1 MDIATRGEVS
11 LEPVSGNVRPKK
23 LLLRALAG
31 ERTERPPIWLMR
43 QAGRYLPEYHRVRE
57 AAGGMLGLC
66 NSPGHAV
73 EVTLQPIRRFP
84 LDAAI
89 LFADLPQVAAAL
101 GQTLDYRAGDG
112 PVLTPPVRS
121 AADIASFLGVSRL
134 HEELAPVYETVRQL
148 ARALPAEVALIGY
161 AGAPWTIAAYMAEG
175 RGGAASGHSAVKQW
189 ALSDPGAF
197 QPLIDMLTAAVTQ
210 FLDRQ
215 IEAGAE
221 AVQLFDTWAGILPDT
236 FFERWCARPAAA
248 ITAALKAKP
257 PDGPVIAFPRGAG
270 LGYDGFA
277 EATGADCIGLDATVP
292 LEWAAQRLQ
301 RGLRRCV
308 QGNLDPQLL
317 VVGGPALTAETDRIL
332 RALSGGPFVFNL
344 GHGIVKTTPPEHV
357 SALAKQVRAWT
368 TPADTPGPPES
379 GEDTTPETPE

>member
-1 MDIATRGEVS
+1 MDTGTRREVGA
-11 LEPVSGNVRPKK
+11 EPVSGDVRPKK

-57 AAGGMLGLC
+57 AAGGMVGLC
-66 NSPGHAV
+66 DSPEHAV

-89 LFADLPQVAAAL
+89 VFADLPQVAAAL

-121 AADIASFLGVSRL
+121 AADMAGFLSASRL
-134 HEELAPVYETVRQL
+134 HEELAPVYETVRRL
-148 ARALPAEVALIGY
+148 TRALPPEVALIGY
-161 AGAPWTIAAYMAEG
+161 AGAPWTIATYMVEG
-175 RGGAASGHSAVKQW
+175 RGGGTSEHSVVKQW
-189 ALSDPGAF
+189 ALSDPDGF
-197 QPLIDMLTAAVTQ
+197 QPLIDLLTTAVIE

-221 AVQLFDTWAGILPDT
+221 AVQLFDTWAGILPDA
-236 FFERWCARPAAA
+236 FFERWCVKPVAT
-248 ITAALKAKP
+248 IVAALKAKH
-257 PDGPVIAFPRGAG
+257 PDVPIIAFPRGAG
-270 LGYDGFA
+270 LAYDRFA
-277 EATGADCIGLDATVP
+277 GATGADCIGLDTTVP
-292 LEWAAQRLQ
+292 LDWAAKRLQ
-301 RGLRRCV
+301 YGLGRCV

-317 VVGGPALTAETDRIL
+317 VAGGPALYAETDRIL
-332 RALSGGPFVFNL
+332 RALSRGPFVFNL

-357 SALAKQVRAWT
+357 TALVEQVRAWT
-368 TPADTPGPPES
+368 TPVPPGPLA
-379 GEDTTPETPE
+379 

>member
-1 MDIATRGEVS
+1 VDVGTRGEAGLKPAPGS
-11 LEPVSGNVRPKK
+11 AQPKK

-57 AAGGMLGLC
+57 AAGGMVGLC
-66 NSPGHAV
+66 NSPEHAV
-73 EVTLQPIRRFP
+73 EVTLQPVRRFP

-101 GQTLDYRAGDG
+101 GQTLEYRAGDG

-121 AADIASFLGVSRL
+121 AADIAGFLSASRL

-148 ARALPAEVALIGY
+148 TRALPPEVALIGY
-161 AGAPWTIAAYMAEG
+161 AGAPWTIATYMVEG
-175 RGGAASGHSAVKQW
+175 RGGAPEHSVVKQW
-189 ALSDPGAF
+189 ALSDPDGF
-197 QPLIDMLTAAVTQ
+197 QPLIDLLTTAVTQ
-210 FLDRQ
+210 FLERQ

-221 AVQLFDTWAGILPDT
+221 AIQLFDTWAGILPDAL
-236 FFERWCARPAAA
+236 FERWCVRPAAA
-248 ITAALKAKP
+248 IIAALKAAHP
-257 PDGPVIAFPRGAG
+257 GVPVIAFPRGAG

-292 LEWAAQRLQ
+292 LQWAARSVQ
-301 RGLRRCV
+301 RGLGRCV
-308 QGNLDPQLL
+308 QGNLDPQFL
-317 VVGGPALTAETDRIL
+317 VAGGPALRAEAGRIL
-332 RALSGGPFVFNL
+332 RALSSGPFVFNL

-357 SALAKQVRAWT
+357 AALAGQVRSWA
-368 TPADTPGPPES
+368 TPVPPE
-379 GEDTTPETPE
+379 

>member
-1 MDIATRGEVS
+1 VGIGTRGEVS
-11 LEPVSGNVRPKK
+11 LEPVPGTVQPKK

-57 AAGGMLGLC
+57 AAGGMVGLC
-66 NSPGHAV
+66 NSPEHAV

-121 AADIASFLGVSRL
+121 KADIAEFLSVSRL

-148 ARALPAEVALIGY
+148 TRALPPEVALIGY
-161 AGAPWTIAAYMAEG
+161 AGALKDK
-175 RGGAASGHSAVKQW
+175 H
-189 ALSDPGAF
+189 
-197 QPLIDMLTAAVTQ
+197 
-210 FLDRQ
+210 
-215 IEAGAE
+215 
-221 AVQLFDTWAGILPDT
+221 PD
-236 FFERWCARPAAA
+236 
-248 ITAALKAKP
+248 I
-257 PDGPVIAFPRGAG
+257 PVIAFPRGAG
-270 LGYDGFA
+270 LSYDGFA

-301 RGLRRCV
+301 RGWGAVCRGTSILSSSSLAALRWPPRR
-308 QGNLDPQLL
+308 
-317 VVGGPALTAETDRIL
+317 TASC
-332 RALSGGPFVFNL
+332 AP
-344 GHGIVKTTPPEHV
+344 
-357 SALAKQVRAWT
+357 
-368 TPADTPGPPES
+368 
-379 GEDTTPETPE
+379 

>member
-1 MDIATRGEVS
+1 VDIGTRGEVS
-11 LEPVSGNVRPKK
+11 LAPASGADAPTK

-66 NSPGHAV
+66 NSPEHAV
-73 EVTLQPIRRFP
+73 EVTLQPIRRFT

-121 AADIASFLGVSRL
+121 QADTAEFLSVSRL

-148 ARALPAEVALIGY
+148 TRALPPDVALIGY
-161 AGAPWTIAAYMAEG
+161 AGAPWTIATYMVEG
-175 RGGAASGHSAVKQW
+175 RGGGTSEHSVVKQW
-189 ALSDPGAF
+189 ALSDPAGF
-197 QPLIDMLTAAVTQ
+197 QPLIDLLTTAVIQ
-210 FLDRQ
+210 FLDHQ
-215 IEAGAE
+215 IDAGAE
-221 AVQLFDTWAGILPDT
+221 AVQLFDTWAGILPDAL
-236 FFERWCARPAAA
+236 FERWCVKPVAA
-248 ITAALKAKP
+248 IITALKDKH
-257 PDGPVIAFPRGAG
+257 PDVPVIAFPRGAG
-270 LGYDGFA
+270 LSYDGFA

-292 LEWAAQRLQ
+292 LAWAAQRVQ
-301 RGLRRCV
+301 RGSRRCV

-317 VVGGPALTAETDRIL
+317 VAGGPALAAETDRIL

-344 GHGIVKTTPPEHV
+344 GHGIAKTTPPEHV
-357 SALAKQVRAWT
+357 AALVGQVRAWT
-368 TPADTPGPPES
+368 TPAAAPGP
-379 GEDTTPETPE
+379 

>member
-1 MDIATRGEVS
+1 MGIGTRGEVS
-11 LEPVSGNVRPKK
+11 LEPVSGTVQPKK

-57 AAGGMLGLC
+57 AAGGMVGLC
-66 NSPGHAV
+66 NSPEHAV

-101 GQTLDYRAGDG
+101 GQTLDYRVGDG

-121 AADIASFLGVSRL
+121 KADIAEFLSVSRL

-148 ARALPAEVALIGY
+148 TRALPPEVALIGY
-161 AGAPWTIAAYMAEG
+161 AGAPWTIATYMVEG
-175 RGGAASGHSAVKQW
+175 RGGGTSEH
-189 ALSDPGAF
+189 
-197 QPLIDMLTAAVTQ
+197 
-210 FLDRQ
+210 
-215 IEAGAE
+215 
-221 AVQLFDTWAGILPDT
+221 
-236 FFERWCARPAAA
+236 
-248 ITAALKAKP
+248 
-257 PDGPVIAFPRGAG
+257 
-270 LGYDGFA
+270 
-277 EATGADCIGLDATVP
+277 CIGLDATVP
-292 LEWAAQRLQ
+292 LDWAAQRLQ
-301 RGLRRCV
+301 RGLGRCV

-317 VVGGPALTAETDRIL
+317 VVGGPALAAETDRIL

-357 SALAKQVRAWT
+357 TALAAQVRAWT
-368 TPADTPGPPES
+368 TPAATPGPP
-379 GEDTTPETPE
+379 GVG